1 MTSFTSSSSSSS
13 DGTNAILLG
22 IDDKLLD
29 EIRNAISHMSRE
41 DNFHGVDVELDV
53 VGRDDAAAS
62 AVSRKWRVPG
72 PMACA
77 GLLES
82 MGMPP
87 PPLIS
92 SSTSPSSSAPETHAS
107 YYYGI
112 RNSQIDRILD
122 CCLDAAI
129 SLSRSCEPGRY
140 SLIGTDF
147 DNCGIGG
154 GGGDGGGVKR
164 HHHRHHDDGAGGDRR
179 KKSAAHLVE
188 EIWRFV
194 WNVRIVYDNDDAS
207 LSCVGA
213 SGTMGGPRTH
223 VAASS
228 PSSSSP
234 PLYAANGRIRIGRIG
249 SIGGAID
256 EVDEAVIEFL
266 SAGRGGNDI
275 PPHDDDAE
283 NTASTWN
290 AKDRRRYDKAVVIFN
305 AALASYAKLS
315 SSASGIRSEVR
326 RDMVQSAER
335 LLLEVMGRRSGSMD
349 GPALPPSPSTI
360 LTCVQP
366 DVISFNTAMRAWSEF
381 SPKQQRTRRGTSSS
395 FDECDDDRIGRVGTA
410 TATAERTE
418 GILAL
423 MQELWDDERAARTTS
438 TSVRAAWEGR
448 RWIGGD
454 DGRADRRG
462 GRHDP
467 IIPGHGAIA
476 PNSSSYNS
484 VLKAWSRCSDPNASL
499 RALAVYRSMI
509 SRANVAS
516 SARDSLVR
524 GGTTSDGVGNAA
536 IPDSRTFVLL
546 LQSLRNLPASIGF
559 RNALDAIECIIDS
572 TKRWDEQI
580 QWSVENNLLPST
592 PGGELSQANRP
603 LRNVFSYNTL
613 IKTLSQIP
621 SSWEESRECCLR
633 IDDIVEGM
641 DSGASSV
648 RANAITAWKKCA
660 EHAGEDKER
669 LRLCAKKSGLHVDVF
684 MDSMRSTTGN
694 NTHEG
699 LLIQA
704 ISDAISLYGRAGMP
718 SKADELF
725 RRAKSHNAHN
735 LGTLSTVIDALCENG
750 LEDIAHVDRAKQYL
764 LDFEAEKMK
773 MSRFLVSPDMKY
785 TKMYNAVIAGYLG
798 CDTKKRGLEQADALL
813 EHMISSHE
821 SNPRHIARPNT
832 TSFARLMSALS
843 QRGDNTRRLEG
854 LLKKME
860 TLNHRR
866 KSVLKS
872 SKDAE
877 LVANVVPN
885 IVCYNTLLKAFARSS
900 DEEALQSAMKLL
912 GRMEADPDI
921 QPDDTSNSY
930 ILALL
935 SRKND
940 ADVGEAASSGETVKY
955 VSHALT
961 NLDMDSLPFDDLNL
975 NGRNDPTSKSFN
987 SIMNGEFCVCVNA
1000 NDVNYTQAILT

>member
-1 MTSFTSSSSSSS
+1 MMHPPRPPSDMTSSSVLSTS
-13 DGTNAILLG
+13 DGTNAILLRM
-22 IDDKLLD
+22 DDGLLD
-29 EIRNAISHMSRE
+29 VIRNAISHMSRE
-41 DNFHGVDVELDV
+41 DNFHGVDVEYDV
-53 VGRDDAAAS
+53 DGGGGS
-62 AVSRKWRVPG
+62 ATATKRNRRIPG

-77 GLLES
+77 GLLKS
-82 MGMPP
+82 MGIPP
-87 PPLIS
+87 PSPPLIS
-92 SSTSPSSSAPETHAS
+92 SSSSSTPETNLS
-107 YYYGI
+107 YYGI
-112 RNSQIDRILD
+112 HNSQIDRILD
-122 CCLDAAI
+122 CCLDTAI

-147 DNCGIGG
+147 ENCGIGG
-154 GGGDGGGVKR
+154 VGEGGGDG
-164 HHHRHHDDGAGGDRR
+164 HYYHDDDGGRDRK

-207 LSCVGA
+207 SSGGGTSGTV
-213 SGTMGGPRTH
+213 GTMGGPRTP
-223 VAASS
+223 AA
-228 PSSSSP
+228 PITSSSSP
-234 PLYAANGRIRIGRIG
+234 SYANGRIRIGRIG
-249 SIGGAID
+249 SIGAAID
-256 EVDEAVIEFL
+256 GEDAAAIEFL
-266 SAGRGGNDI
+266 SAERGDNIG
-275 PPHDDDAE
+275 PFDDDDDV
-283 NTASTWN
+283 ASTAAVTWN
-290 AKDRRRYDKAVVIFN
+290 SKDRRRYDKAVVIFN

-349 GPALPPSPSTI
+349 GPAPPPSPSTI
-360 LTCVQP
+360 LMCVQP
-366 DVISFNTAMRAWSEF
+366 DVVSFNTTMRAWSEF
-381 SPKQQRTRRGTSSS
+381 SPKQQRTRRGTIGGGGESSS
-395 FDECDDDRIGRVGTA
+395 FDEYDDDRNGRVG

-423 MQELWDDERAARTTS
+423 MQELWDDERAEKTTTRT
-438 TSVRAAWEGR
+438 VRAAWEGR
-448 RWIGGD
+448 RRSGGD
-454 DGRADRRG
+454 DIRADRRG

-467 IIPGHGAIA
+467 IIHGHGAIA

-524 GGTTSDGVGNAA
+524 GGTTSDGVDAA
-536 IPDSRTFVLL
+536 LPDSRTFVLL

-559 RNALDAIECIIDS
+559 KNALDAIECIIDS
-572 TKRWDEQI
+572 TRRWDEQI
-580 QWSVENNLLPST
+580 RWSAENNLAPSC

-603 LRNVFSYNTL
+603 MFNVFSYNTL
-613 IKTLSQIP
+613 IKTLSQLP
-621 SSWEESRECCLR
+621 NSWEESRECCLR

-660 EHAGEDKER
+660 DHAGEDRER
-669 LRLCAKKSGLHVDVF
+669 LRICAEKSGVHVDAF
-684 MDSMRSTTGN
+684 MDSMRSTTGKN
-694 NTHEG
+694 LHEG

-725 RRAKSHNAHN
+725 RRAKSRNAHN

-750 LEDIAHVDRAKQYL
+750 LEDIAHVDMAKQYL

-785 TKMYNAVIAGYLG
+785 TTMYNAVIAGYIG

-843 QRGDNTRRLEG
+843 QRGDNTRRLEW

-860 TLNHRR
+860 ALNHRR

-921 QPDDTSNSY
+921 KPDEISNSY

-940 ADVGEAASSGETVKY
+940 ADVGETTSSGETIKY

-961 NLDMDSLPFDDLNL
+961 NRDMDSLPFDDLNL

-987 SIMNGEFCVCVNA
+987 SIMNGKLVCVC
-1000 NDVNYTQAILT
+1000 QCR